1 MTLPSDSATADG
13 ASGFPRPRYLAKTPA
28 TGGAGPLDPYFPP
41 TAQTLGAAG
50 MSKEAAQFVAGVLK
64 KLSPSEE
71 QRAGEFFYA
80 WAQAKYGKFWRY
92 ADGLTALWAAAT
104 LLQPSS
110 YLEIG
115 VCRGRSAAVLGAASP
130 KCAIY
135 GFDLWIEDYAG
146 SPNPGPDFVRK
157 ELTAAG
163 HEGDVVLES
172 GDSRVILPAYLDQ
185 HPGLFFDVITVDG
198 DKSVEGVA
206 ADYANALPRLKLG
219 GIVITDDLSLFP
231 ELRAIWD
238 DVIERDDRYVS
249 WEFIDAGFGVTAAIR
264 VRQ

>member
-1 MTLPSDSATADG
+1 MTLPSDSTTADG
-13 ASGFPRPRYLAKTPA
+13 ASAPPRPRYLAETPT
-28 TGGAGPLDPYFPP
+28 TGGTGPLDPYFPP
-41 TAQTLGAAG
+41 TAQTLGAAA
-50 MSKEAAQFVAGVLK
+50 MSEEAAAFVAGVLP

-80 WAQAKYGKFWRY
+80 WARAKYGKFWRY

-115 VCRGRSAAVLGAASP
+115 VCRGRSAAVLGAARP
-130 KCAIY
+130 HCAIY

-146 SPNPGPDFVRK
+146 SPNPGPSFVRK

-172 GDSRVILPAYLDQ
+172 GDSRVTLPAYLDQ

-198 DKSVEGVA
+198 NKSVEGVA
-206 ADYANALPRLKLG
+206 ADYVNALPRLKLG

-231 ELRAIWD
+231 ELRPIWD
-238 DVIERDDRYVS
+238 DVIDRDDRYVS
-249 WEFIDAGFGVTAAIR
+249 WEFIDAGFGVAAAIR

>member
-1 MTLPSDSATADG
+1 MTLPSDSTTADG
-13 ASGFPRPRYLAKTPA
+13 ASAQPRPRYLAETPA
-28 TGGAGPLDPYFPP
+28 TGGTGPLDPFFPP
-41 TAQTLGAAG
+41 TAQTLGAAA
-50 MSKEAAQFVAGVLK
+50 MSEEAAAFVAGVLK

-71 QRAGEFFYA
+71 QRVGEFFYA

-92 ADGLTALWAAAT
+92 ADALTALWAAAT

-115 VCRGRSAAVLGAASP
+115 VCRGRSAAVLGAARP
-130 KCAIY
+130 QCAIY
-135 GFDLWIEDYAG
+135 GFDLWIENYAG

-231 ELRAIWD
+231 ELRPIWD

-249 WEFIDAGFGVTAAIR
+249 WEFIDAGFGVAAAIR